1 MTSEARPAGA
11 VAGPG
16 VAPFDLVP
24 HNCFACGALNRH
36 GLRLLLHVEPRRS
49 WTELVLDERFEG
61 WAGMA
66 HGGIITTILDEVMAW
81 ALVGEDNWG
90 VTARLSVDFRRPVP
104 VGSRI
109 RAEGEIAS
117 SRRRIVETTAKV
129 VNLEDRE
136 ILATARGTYL
146 AADPARRRELR
157 ERYGFRF
164 TDDRQGDTPGAG
176 VGASE
181 AAAGARVRR

>member
-1 MTSEARPAGA
+1 LTSEARPTGA

-24 HNCFACGALNRH
+24 HNCFACGSLNRH
-36 GLRLLLHVEPRRS
+36 GLGLLVHVEPRRS

-66 HGGIITTILDEVMAW
+66 HGGIIATILDEVMAW
-81 ALVGEDNWG
+81 SLVGEDNWG

-109 RAEGEIAS
+109 RADGEIAT
-117 SRRRIVETTAKV
+117 SRRRIVETTAKLV
-129 VNLEDRE
+129 RVDDGEV
-136 ILATARGTYL
+136 LATARGTYL

-164 TDDRQGDTPGAG
+164 TDEPESDMRGSVAPVAEALAE
-176 VGASE
+176 VG
-181 AAAGARVRR
+181 R

>member
-1 MTSEARPAGA
+1 LTSEARLTGA

-24 HNCFACGALNRH
+24 HNCFACGSLNRH
-36 GLRLLLHVEPRRS
+36 GLGLLLHVEPRRS

-66 HGGIITTILDEVMAW
+66 HGGIISTILDEVMAW
-81 ALVGEDNWG
+81 SLVGEDNWG

-109 RAEGEIAS
+109 RADGEIAT
-117 SRRRIVETTAKV
+117 SRRRIVETTAKLIRLDDGEV
-129 VNLEDRE
+129 
-136 ILATARGTYL
+136 LATARGTYL

-164 TDDRQGDTPGAG
+164 TDQPEDDTPGSVAQDAEALAK
-176 VGASE
+176 VG
-181 AAAGARVRR
+181 R

>member
-1 MTSEARPAGA
+1 LTSETRRTGA

-24 HNCFACGALNRH
+24 HNCFACGSLNRH
-36 GLRLLLHVEPRRS
+36 GLGLLLHVEPRRS

-66 HGGIITTILDEVMAW
+66 HGGIIATILDEVMAW

-90 VTARLSVDFRRPVP
+90 VTARLSVDFRRPAR

-109 RAEGEIAS
+109 RADGEIAS
-117 SRRRIVETTAKV
+117 SRRRIVETTAMLV
-129 VNLEDRE
+129 QVDDGEV
-136 ILATARGTYL
+136 LATARGTYL
-146 AADPARRRELR
+146 AADSARRQELR

-164 TDDRQGDTPGAG
+164 TADGEGDTPGAG
-176 VGASE
+176 VSRADL
-181 AAAGARVRR
+181 AKVRG

>member
-1 MTSEARPAGA
+1 LTSEARPTGA
-11 VAGPG
+11 VAGRG

-66 HGGIITTILDEVMAW
+66 HGGIISTILDEVMAW

-109 RAEGEIAS
+109 RADGEIAS
-117 SRRRIVETTAKV
+117 SRRRIVETTAKL
-129 VNLEDRE
+129 VNVEDGE

-146 AADPARRRELR
+146 AADRARRLELR
-157 ERYGFRF
+157 DRYGFRF
-164 TDDRQGDTPGAG
+164 RDERGSDTPGSG
-176 VGASE
+176 VASPAE
-181 AAAGARVRR
+181 VRA

>member
-1 MTSEARPAGA
+1 LTSEARRAGA

-24 HNCFACGALNRH
+24 HNCFACGSLNRH
-36 GLRLLLHVEPRRS
+36 GLGLLLHVEPRRS
-49 WTELVLDERFEG
+49 WTELVLDEAFEG

-66 HGGIITTILDEVMAW
+66 HGGIIATILDEVMAW

-90 VTARLSVDFRRPVP
+90 VTARLSVDFRRPVR

-109 RAEGEIAS
+109 RADGEIAT
-117 SRRRIVETTAKV
+117 SRRRIVETTAKLV
-129 VNLEDRE
+129 QVEDGE

-146 AADPARRRELR
+146 AADSARRRELR

-164 TDDRQGDTPGAG
+164 TADDEVDTPGSG
-176 VGASE
+176 VSQPDLAK
-181 AAAGARVRR
+181 VRG

>member
-1 MTSEARPAGA
+1 LTSEVRTAGA

-24 HNCFACGALNRH
+24 HNCFACGTLNRH

-49 WTELVLDERFEG
+49 WTELVADERFEG

-66 HGGIITTILDEVMAW
+66 HGGIVCTILDEVMAW

-90 VTARLSVDFRRPVP
+90 VTARLNVDFKRPVP
-104 VGSRI
+104 IGVRV
-109 RAEGEIAS
+109 RAEGEIVS
-117 SRRRIVETTAKV
+117 SRRRIVETTATITRV
-129 VNLEDRE
+129 DDGT

-146 AADPARRRELR
+146 AADGARKRELR

-164 TDDRQGDTPGAG
+164 TDELRSTE
-176 VGASE
+176 S
-181 AAAGARVRR
+181 

>member
-1 MTSEARPAGA
+1 LTSEVPTAGA
-11 VAGPG
+11 VAGSG

-49 WTELVLDERFEG
+49 WAELALDERFEG

-66 HGGIITTILDEVMAW
+66 HGGIVCTILDEVMAW

-90 VTARLSVDFRRPVP
+90 VTARLSVDFKRPVP
-104 VGSRI
+104 IGVRI
-109 RAEGEIAS
+109 RAAGEIVS
-117 SRRRIVETTAKV
+117 SRRRIVETTATIISV
-129 VNLEDRE
+129 DDATV
-136 ILATARGTYL
+136 LATARGTYL
-146 AADPARRRELR
+146 AADGARKRELR

-164 TDDRQGDTPGAG
+164 TGDGAG
-176 VGASE
+176 DVQSDMPDGAVE
-181 AAAGARVRR
+181 TATGVRQ